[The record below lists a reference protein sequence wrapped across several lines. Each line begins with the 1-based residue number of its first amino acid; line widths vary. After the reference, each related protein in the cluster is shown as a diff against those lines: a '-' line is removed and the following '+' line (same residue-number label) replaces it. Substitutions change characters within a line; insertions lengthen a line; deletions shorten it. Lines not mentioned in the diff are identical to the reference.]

1 MSAGLNLAQLQAVH
15 YTEGPCLVL
24 AGAGS
29 GKTRVITHKIARL
42 IETGLA
48 PKRIAAITFTNKAAA
63 EMRERASGLIGKQAK
78 DVLVCTFHALGVRM
92 VREDGHALGLKPQ
105 FSILDADDVTG
116 ILKDCAGGTTDMATA
131 RQWQW
136 TISNWKNNGWDA
148 RKALAMAQDDNERS
162 IALIMQRYEERLTAY
177 QSVDFDDLIG
187 MPMRLLKHHPEVRE
201 KWQRMLGHVLVDEY
215 QDTNATQYDL
225 LKLLVGERARFTA
238 VGDDD
243 QSIYGWRGATLDNLK
258 KLPVDF
264 PSLKIIKLEQNYRS
278 TSAILRAANNVIQP
292 NPKLF
297 PKTLFSELGEGEP
310 VRIVDCDTEE
320 HEAERIVAR
329 IQSLRA
335 NHNPQPAWKNFAVL
349 YRANHQAKP
358 IEKALRKAEIPYKV
372 SGGTSF
378 FDRAEIKDLCAWF
391 RLWINNDDDPA
402 FLRAIT
408 TPKRGIGH
416 TTLAKLGEFS
426 GQHKLSMF
434 GSLFNH
440 MLTAVLPRKAHD
452 GLVEFGRYINYLE
465 YRARQTMG
473 VDASRE
479 FMMDWLKE
487 IGYEQYIY
495 DSEDS
500 ESVASARWSNV
511 LEFVDWM
518 VQRAGGK
525 IEDAAGT
532 TMQTETK
539 SLMEVAQ
546 NIALLST
553 ISEREQEQD
562 MVVLSTLHASKGLE
576 WPHVILAGVTEGML
590 PFKLDDDDGKQE
602 VLSTETALRLQE
614 ERRLMYV
621 GITRAQR
628 TLAVSWTKR
637 RKKGRDMVTTHPS
650 RFIAE
655 MGLDQATAREDP
667 RAKLRALREEFA
679 RKAQSNPAP
688 TATAT

>member
-1 MSAGLNLAQLQAVH
+1 MSVGLNLAQLQAVH

-29 GKTRVITHKIARL
+29 GKTRVITHKIAKL
-42 IETGLA
+42 IENGLA

-63 EMRERASGLIGKQAK
+63 EMRERATGLIGRQAK

-105 FSILDADDVTG
+105 FSILDQDDVTG
-116 ILKDCAGGTTDMATA
+116 ILKDCAGGTTDVATA

-136 TISNWKNNGWDA
+136 TISGWKNNGWDA
-148 RKALAMAQDDNERS
+148 RKALAMAQDDNDRS

-187 MPMRLLKHHPEVRE
+187 MPMRLLKHHPEVRA
-201 KWQRMLGHVLVDEY
+201 KWQRLLGHVLVDEY
-215 QDTNATQYDL
+215 QDTNATQYEL
-225 LKLLVGERARFTA
+225 LKMLVGERAHFTA

-258 KLPVDF
+258 KLPIDY
-264 PSLKIIKLEQNYRS
+264 PQLKLIKLEQNYRS

-335 NHNPQPAWKNFAVL
+335 AHNPQPAWKDFAVL

-358 IEKALRKAEIPYKV
+358 IEKALRKANIPYKV

-416 TTLAKLGEFS
+416 TTLGKLGEFS
-426 GQHKLSMF
+426 AQYKLSMF

-440 MLTAVLPRKAHD
+440 MLEAMLPRKAHES
-452 GLVEFGRYINYLE
+452 LVEFGRYINDLE
-465 YRARQTMG
+465 YRARHTLG
-473 VDASRE
+473 VDASRA

-487 IGYEQYIY
+487 IGYEQHIY

-500 ESVASARWSNV
+500 ETVAAARWSNV
-511 LEFVDWM
+511 LEFSDWM

-525 IEDAAGT
+525 IEDAAST
-532 TMQTETK
+532 TMATETK
-539 SLMEVAQ
+539 SLLEVAK

-553 ISEREQEQD
+553 IGEREQDQD

-576 WPHVILAGVTEGML
+576 WPHVMLTGVTEGML
-590 PFKLDDDDGKQE
+590 PFKLDDDDGKQLK
-602 VLSTETALRLQE
+602 VSDETLQRLQE

-637 RKKGRDMVTTHPS
+637 RKKGRDMVTTQPS

-655 MGLDQATAREDP
+655 MGLDASTAREDP
-667 RAKLRALREEFA
+667 RAKLRALRDEFA
-679 RKAQSNPAP
+679 RKAQIAP
-688 TATAT
+688 DTNA